1 MIIILTIN
9 YYYGY
14 NWHNFYIFL
23 CASPI
28 LHLAP
33 QPPLCFAWA
42 TDIHMWIWTGTDSK
56 GSSHADLSR
65 AECAGEQ
72 VARSK
77 AGEQVFIP
85 RKISRHRPGSWLR
98 KHSFM
103 KSFPPVM
110 PKEAQ
115 PSIFLPHLQL
125 SESFP
130 GFLGSGQQQRGGES
144 VEDHMWEVC

>member
-1 MIIILTIN
+1 M
-9 YYYGY
+9 
-14 NWHNFYIFL
+14 
-23 CASPI
+23 
-28 LHLAP
+28 
-33 QPPLCFAWA
+33 
-42 TDIHMWIWTGTDSK
+42 
-56 GSSHADLSR
+56 
-65 AECAGEQ
+65 
-72 VARSK
+72 ARSK

-103 KSFPPVM
+103 KSFPLVM

-115 PSIFLPHLQL
+115 PSIFLPDLQL